1 MKTAVVHD
9 YFTQMGGAERVAEEL
24 CQMLPE
30 ATLVTLV
37 AFQAMM
43 PDTLKTFPLQTSWIQ
58 SLPGLEKYYRLFFML
73 YPYAATSLDLS
84 EYDLVVSSSSSYAK
98 GIRAGNNTM
107 HVCYCHTPTRWVWSF
122 DSYSQREGMSPAVKA
137 STEKLIHLLKD
148 WDISAAQQPDH
159 FIANS
164 QATAK
169 RILQAY
175 GRTAEIIHPPINV
188 DRFTLNEG
196 NSHGYYLVLS
206 RLVSYKRI
214 DLAVEACS
222 RLNRKLLIVGDG
234 PHKQAL
240 MAGAAPCVTF
250 CGRLPDPV
258 VDELIASSRAL
269 IFPGEEDFGMTPL
282 ELAASGR
289 PTIAYRAGGAL
300 ETVIDGVT
308 GTFFDQQTPEHL
320 MEAIEASEKQTFCP
334 TVLRQHAEKFSSSVF
349 RSRMAAFLDRVG
361 TPITLPF
368 MAPRASLAG
377 RPLKP

>member
-9 YFTQMGGAERVAEEL
+9 YFTQMGGAEKVAEEL
-24 CQMLPE
+24 CQMFPD

-37 AFQAMM
+37 AFQAML
-43 PDTLKTFPLQTSWIQ
+43 PETLKKFPLQTSWMQ
-58 SLPGLEKYYRLFFML
+58 SLPGMQKYYRLFFML
-73 YPYAATSLDLS
+73 YPYAATSMDLS

-107 HVCYCHTPTRWVWSF
+107 HVCYCHTPTRWVWNF
-122 DSYSQREGMSPAVKA
+122 ESYSQREAMSPAVKA
-137 STEKLIHLLKD
+137 STEKMIQYLRD
-148 WDISAAQQPDH
+148 WDTSAAQQPDH

-164 QATAK
+164 KMTAQ

-175 GRTAEIIHPPINV
+175 GRTAEIIHPPINI
-188 DRFTLNEG
+188 DRFRANARTG
-196 NSHGYYLVLS
+196 DGYYLVLS

-222 RLNRKLLIVGDG
+222 RMNRKLLIVGDG
-234 PHKQAL
+234 PHRKAL
-240 MAGAAPCVTF
+240 MEGAAPCVTF
-250 CGRLPDPV
+250 CGRLSDAV
-258 VDELIASSRAL
+258 VDELVASSRAL

-308 GTFFDQQTPEHL
+308 GTFFDEQTPEHL
-320 MEAIEASEKQTFCP
+320 MSAIEAFERQTFSP
-334 TVLRQHAEKFSSSVF
+334 TALRQHAERFSTAVF
-349 RSRMAAFLDRVG
+349 RDKIAGFLTRVG
-361 TPITLPF
+361 
-368 MAPRASLAG
+368 APCAVPATVFAPSALEAR
-377 RPLKP
+377 